1 MLNDATLSGLHASSA
16 WHHLHFCH
24 SHRLLSCIPS
34 PLPLT
39 ISCLCAGFQT
49 DVAGASLVLMVTLPS
64 ESSISK
70 LSLGYLASYEGMGWA
85 QVECLGACSCPVL
98 QIDANS
104 TARASQEHF
113 ATVDIERQNEGDG
126 CLLKVATL
134 YRSSATNDGHKFKV
148 SSVAWTHDGTASEA
162 DVVQPTQQNS
172 AVAQADIKHA
182 ITEPQRVVTLGD
194 I

>member
-1 MLNDATLSGLHASSA
+1 M
-16 WHHLHFCH
+16 W
-24 SHRLLSCIPS
+24 RL
-34 PLPLT
+34 
-39 ISCLCAGFQT
+39 AGFQT
-49 DVAGASLVLMVTLPS
+49 DVPGASLVLMVTLPTD
-64 ESSISK
+64 SSVSK

-113 ATVDIERQNEGDG
+113 ATVDIGRQNEGTG

-134 YRSSATNDGHKFKV
+134 YRSSALNDGHKFKV

-162 DVVQPTQQNS
+162 GVVHAASTDSN
-172 AVAQADIKHA
+172 A
-182 ITEPQRVVTLGD
+182 ITEADVKHASVEPDQVLTLGD